1 MLPRV
6 CCGAGVVFDGSVRD
20 LEGIEEMA
28 EFPCFVRG
36 WHPSFASPTIMLAG
50 MNCPIRMGDATVMPG
65 DVVLAKREGVV
76 FIPPHLAEELVVN
89 AEQTQL
95 RDIFGKARLAEGVY
109 TPGQVDRQWSEEMD
123 ADFNDWL
130 EANAADTER
139 CGAARPSDLRSLACC
154 WGG

>member
-1 MLPRV
+1 M
-6 CCGAGVVFDGSVRD
+6 
-20 LEGIEEMA
+20 
-28 EFPCFVRG
+28 
-36 WHPSFASPTIMLAG
+36 
-50 MNCPIRMGDATVMPG
+50 
-65 DVVLAKREGVV
+65 LAKREGVV

-123 ADFNDWL
+123 ADFNEWL

-139 CGAARPSDLRSLACC
+139 CGAARLPPWRSRAAGAADLLSALQAGRARGDRAGVCGAAARGRPRGGGCLYGLDAPERRHQPRPARLATVSALVGRGRSC
-154 WGG
+154 

>member
-1 MLPRV
+1 M
-6 CCGAGVVFDGSVRD
+6 VFDGSVRD

-123 ADFNDWL
+123 ADFNEWL
-130 EANAADTER
+130 EGNAADTER
-139 CGAARPSDLRSLACC
+139 CGAARPPPWLACC
-154 WGG
+154 WRG